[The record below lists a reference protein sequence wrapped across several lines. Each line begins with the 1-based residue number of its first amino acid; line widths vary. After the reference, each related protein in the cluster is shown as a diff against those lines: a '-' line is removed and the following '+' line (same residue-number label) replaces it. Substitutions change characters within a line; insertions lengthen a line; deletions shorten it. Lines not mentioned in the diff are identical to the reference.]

1 MKKQPASLNEVSRV
15 DLDRRFDLAHVID
28 ALTWGVSA
36 GVSIYY
42 TVRAPRDGPTIGA
55 RIWDQNFQYETG
67 LTIDPNMVIAYWV
80 GMHVALF
87 VHMLANIFAAS
98 NDISYI
104 TISNHFSINNLLH
117 VVFLVLFVRSAFD
130 WAECILILNFV
141 NLSVLYFKHSKLSH
155 FTRIS
160 VICGPLAWNFIAIF
174 WNWAIAVT
182 AGIGYNDT
190 VEGFGLFF
198 VWAILGYGVFS
209 LLVFQDLAM
218 AFLLAYLC
226 ASIAFAQR
234 FLQRSDRMWIPPVV
248 IASLLVVMMCA
259 VAARCLWNL
268 RAVRRKKVNESV
280 DAEFDE
286 RKVSC

>member
-15 DLDRRFDLAHVID
+15 DLDRRFVLAHVID

-67 LTIDPNMVIAYWV
+67 LTIVQTWSLPT
-80 GMHVALF
+80 GMHAALF

-117 VVFLVLFVRSAFD
+117 VVFLVLFVRSAFG

-190 VEGFGLFF
+190 IEGFGLFF

-226 ASIAFAQR
+226 AIHRWNGFDLDAR
-234 FLQRSDRMWIPPVV
+234 F
-248 IASLLVVMMCA
+248 
-259 VAARCLWNL
+259 
-268 RAVRRKKVNESV
+268 
-280 DAEFDE
+280 
-286 RKVSC
+286 

>member
-1 MKKQPASLNEVSRV
+1 MKKQSASLNEVSRV
-15 DLDRRFDLAHVID
+15 DLDRRFVLAHVID

-87 VHMLANIFAAS
+87 VHMLANIFAPS

-117 VVFLVLFVRSAFD
+117 VVFLVLFQAFT
-130 WAECILILNFV
+130 L
-141 NLSVLYFKHSKLSH
+141 HSH
-155 FTRIS
+155 FSYLRPS
-160 VICGPLAWNFIAIF
+160 CLEFYCHLLELGNCR
-174 WNWAIAVT
+174 T

-190 VEGFGLFF
+190 IEGFGLFF
-198 VWAILGYGVFS
+198 VWAILGYGAFS
-209 LLVFQDLAM
+209 LFVFQDLAM

-226 ASIAFAQR
+226 ASIAVAQH

-286 RKVSC
+286 RKESC